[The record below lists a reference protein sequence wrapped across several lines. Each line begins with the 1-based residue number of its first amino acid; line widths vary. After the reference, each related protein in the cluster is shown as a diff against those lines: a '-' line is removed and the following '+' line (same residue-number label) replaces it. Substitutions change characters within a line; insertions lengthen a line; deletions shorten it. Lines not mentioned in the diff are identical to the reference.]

1 MGHER
6 ELAGLTG
13 ALQAR
18 DIEAHLL
25 AARARTLA
33 LTRDLEPAQWIG
45 PRLPIVNPPLWEL
58 GHVGWFQEYWCLRRQ
73 PDDTVAPA
81 RSSRADSLYDS
92 TTVAHDTRWS
102 LPLWSRADTQRYL
115 GETLELTLERLAR
128 EPDNPRV
135 RYFAELAAAHED
147 MHGEALHHTRQ
158 TLGYAPPTLG
168 AAMPWRQLVAPASGD
183 VAIDGGTFM
192 LGAYPEAGF
201 VFDNEK
207 WAYEITLEPFAIAR
221 TPVTNGQFRA
231 FVESGGYQTRAL
243 WSAEGWHW
251 LKEIGPLAPRYWR
264 RMNGAWLER
273 RFDRL
278 QPIEED
284 APIVNV
290 NFFEAE
296 AYCAFARR
304 RLPTEAEW
312 ECAATRAPSLGRKAL
327 FPWGEQITGRTHANL
342 DGQWVAPVDAY
353 PAGDSG
359 DGCRQMLGNVW
370 EWTASTFAPYP
381 GFVRDPYQEYSEP
394 WFGTHKV
401 LRGGSFATPARLIR
415 STWRNFYQ
423 PHRNDPFAGFRTCA
437 LD

>member
-168 AAMPWRQLVAPASGD
+168 AAMPWRQLVAPASGED
-183 VAIDGGTFM
+183 LRNPTM
-192 LGAYPEAGF
+192 
-201 VFDNEK
+201 
-207 WAYEITLEPFAIAR
+207 
-221 TPVTNGQFRA
+221 
-231 FVESGGYQTRAL
+231 
-243 WSAEGWHW
+243 
-251 LKEIGPLAPRYWR
+251 KE
-264 RMNGAWLER
+264 
-273 RFDRL
+273 
-278 QPIEED
+278 
-284 APIVNV
+284 
-290 NFFEAE
+290 
-296 AYCAFARR
+296 
-304 RLPTEAEW
+304 
-312 ECAATRAPSLGRKAL
+312 
-327 FPWGEQITGRTHANL
+327 
-342 DGQWVAPVDAY
+342 
-353 PAGDSG
+353 
-359 DGCRQMLGNVW
+359 
-370 EWTASTFAPYP
+370 
-381 GFVRDPYQEYSEP
+381 
-394 WFGTHKV
+394 
-401 LRGGSFATPARLIR
+401 
-415 STWRNFYQ
+415 
-423 PHRNDPFAGFRTCA
+423 
-437 LD
+437 